1 MFKFETMFKTWPK
14 YLTIVSLPILAFIA
28 FSSTGWKT
36 LLPIFEAFVFIPL
49 VELLFKPDSKNITEE
64 EEQKLA
70 NHPLY
75 DFLIYLTFP
84 IHLGLL
90 IYFLIGIPS
99 IGLTLFDQIGRT
111 ASMGLLCGVLG
122 INVAHELGHRNTW
135 HEKFM
140 AKTLLLTSL
149 YMHFFIEHNRGHH
162 RNVATPEDP
171 STARKNELV
180 YTFWFRSIIFSF
192 ISAWNLE
199 KQRLKRAKKSTLS
212 FTNEMLQFVLIE
224 IASVIAIFYFF
235 GIETMLWFLVS
246 AFIGAIL
253 LETVQYIEHYGLQRK
268 KVNNKRYEDTN
279 PTHSWNSNHMMGR
292 LFLFELS
299 RHSDHHYQ
307 PHRKYQI
314 LKSHQD
320 SPQMPTGYPGM
331 MLLSLLPPLW
341 FKIMNRKLL

>member
-1 MFKFETMFKTWPK
+1 MFKVWPK
-14 YLTIVSLPILAFIA
+14 YLTIISLPILAFIA
-28 FSSTGWKT
+28 FSETGWKT
-36 LLPIFEAFVFIPL
+36 LLPIIEAFVFIP
-49 VELLFKPDSKNITEE
+49 VFELLFKPDAKNVTEL

-84 IHLGLL
+84 LHLGLF
-90 IYFLIGIPS
+90 IYFLLGISNPE
-99 IGLTLFDQIGRT
+99 LTLFDQIGRT
-111 ASMGLLCGVLG
+111 TSMGLLCGVLG

-135 HEKFM
+135 HEQFM

-171 STARKNELV
+171 STAKKNEWV
-180 YTFWFRSIIFSF
+180 YTFWFRSIIYSF
-192 ISAWNLE
+192 ISALQLE
-199 KQRLKRAKKSTLS
+199 KQRLKRAKKSIWNLQ
-212 FTNEMLQFVLIE
+212 NEMLQFIVIE
-224 IASVIAIFYFF
+224 IITVLSINFF
-235 GIETMLWFLVS
+235 LGIETMLWFIVA

-253 LETVQYIEHYGLQRK
+253 LETVQYIEHYGLRRN
-268 KVNNKRYEDTN
+268 KVNENRYENTN
-279 PTHSWNSNHMMGR
+279 PSHSWNSNHTLGR

-314 LKSHQD
+314 LKSHNN

-331 MLLSLLPPLW
+331 ILLSLMPPIW
-341 FKIMNRKLL
+341 FWVMNRKLNTQ